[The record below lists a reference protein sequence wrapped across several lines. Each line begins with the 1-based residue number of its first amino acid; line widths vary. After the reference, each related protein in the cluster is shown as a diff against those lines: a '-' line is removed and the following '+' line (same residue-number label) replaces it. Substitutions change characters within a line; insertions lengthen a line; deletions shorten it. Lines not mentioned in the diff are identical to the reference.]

1 MRRLFNLFIKEE
13 NIDLRINI
21 DLKDLTIKFNTWLY
35 QIDKDTKKR
44 RFSSTDRVNKFI
56 MNKWV
61 SRRRAEDKKI
71 DLMATIESVF
81 TPSV

>member
-13 NIDLRINI
+13 NIDLKVNI
-21 DLKDLTIKFNTWLY
+21 DLKDLSIKFNTWLY

-44 RFSSTDRVNKFI
+44 RFSSTDRVNQFI

-61 SRRRAEDKKI
+61 SKWRAEDKK
-71 DLMATIESVF
+71 LNPVLA
-81 TPSV
+81 